1 MVEKISW
8 FGHASVRIKSG
19 KTIYIDP
26 WKIKGSEKADLI
38 LITHSHYDHLSPED
52 VKRLQKKET
61 VILATPDC
69 LSQLS
74 GDVRA
79 VKPGDRLTVL
89 GVDVEVV
96 PSYNLKKA
104 FHPKG
109 NSWVGYV
116 VVVEGSRIYYPGD
129 TDFIPEMKN
138 IRADVVI
145 LPVGGTYTMD
155 AREAAEAVNTMKP
168 KVAVPIHYGDIVGSL
183 KDAQKFKEF
192 AEVPVEILPVV
203 PS

>member
-8 FGHASVRIKSG
+8 FGHASVRIKSERI
-19 KTIYIDP
+19 IYIDP
-26 WKIKGSEKADLI
+26 WKIKDSEKADLI
-38 LITHSHYDHLSPED
+38 LITHSHYDHLSPGD
-52 VKRLQKKET
+52 VKTLQKKET

-69 LSQLS
+69 LSQLA

-89 GVDVEVV
+89 GIDVEVV

-109 NSWVGYV
+109 NNWVGYV
-116 VVVEGSRIYYPGD
+116 VVVEGNRIYYPGD

-138 IRADVVI
+138 IRADIII

-183 KDAQKFKEF
+183 NDAQKFKEL
-192 AEVPVEILPVV
+192 AKIPVEIIPVV

>member
-8 FGHASVRIKSG
+8 FGHASVRIKSERI
-19 KTIYIDP
+19 IYIDP

-38 LITHSHYDHLSPED
+38 LITHSHYDHLSPGD
-52 VKRLQKKET
+52 VKTLQKKET
-61 VILATPDC
+61 VILATQDC
-69 LSQLS
+69 VSQLA

-79 VKPGDRLTVL
+79 VKPGDRVTVL
-89 GVDVEVV
+89 GIDVEVV

-109 NSWVGYV
+109 IYWVGYV
-116 VVVEGSRIYYPGD
+116 VVVEGNRIYYPGD

-138 IRADVVI
+138 IRADIII

-183 KDAQKFKEF
+183 KDAQKFKEL
-192 AEVPVEILPVV
+192 AKIPVEIIPVV

>member
-155 AREAAEAVNTMKP
+155 AREAAEAVNTMKA
-168 KVAVPIHYGDIVGSL
+168 KVAIPIHYGDIVGSL

-192 AEVPVEILPVV
+192 AKVPVEILPVV

>member
-8 FGHASVRIKSG
+8 FGHASVRIKSE
-19 KTIYIDP
+19 KTIYVDP

-52 VKRLQKKET
+52 VKRLQSKDT
-61 VILATPDC
+61 VILATADC

-79 VKPGDRLTVL
+79 VKPGDRLTVQ
-89 GVDVEVV
+89 GIDVEVV
-96 PSYNLKKA
+96 PSYNIKKA
-104 FHPKG
+104 FHPRG
-109 NSWVGYV
+109 NNWVGYI
-116 VVVEGSRIYYPGD
+116 VVVEGTRVYYPGD

-168 KVAVPIHYGDIVGSL
+168 KMAIPIHYGDIVGSL
-183 KDAQKFKEF
+183 KDAEKFKEF
-192 AEVPVEILPVV
+192 AKIPVKIIPVS

>member
-138 IRADVVI
+138 IRADIVI

-155 AREAAEAVNTMKP
+155 AREAAEAVNTMKA

-192 AEVPVEILPVV
+192 AKVPVEILPVV

>member
-8 FGHASVRIKSG
+8 FGHASVRIKSERI
-19 KTIYIDP
+19 IYIDP

-38 LITHSHYDHLSPED
+38 LITHSHYDHLSPGD
-52 VKRLQKKET
+52 VKTLQKKET

-69 LSQLS
+69 VSQLA

-89 GVDVEVV
+89 GIDVEVV

-109 NSWVGYV
+109 NNWVGYV
-116 VVVEGSRIYYPGD
+116 VVVEGNRIYYPGD
-129 TDFIPEMKN
+129 TDFIPEMNN
-138 IRADVVI
+138 IRADIII

-183 KDAQKFKEF
+183 KDAQKFKEL
-192 AEVPVEILPVV
+192 AKIPVEIIPVV

>member
-138 IRADVVI
+138 IRADIVI

-155 AREAAEAVNTMKP
+155 AREAAEAVNTMKA
-168 KVAVPIHYGDIVGSL
+168 KVAIPIHYGDIVGSL

-192 AEVPVEILPVV
+192 AKVPVEILPVV

>member
-8 FGHASVRIKSG
+8 FGHASVRIKSERI
-19 KTIYIDP
+19 IYIDP

-38 LITHSHYDHLSPED
+38 LITHSHYDHLSPGD
-52 VKRLQKKET
+52 VKTLQKKET
-61 VILATPDC
+61 IILATPDC
-69 LSQLS
+69 VSQLA

-89 GVDVEVV
+89 GIEVEVV

-109 NSWVGYV
+109 NNWVGYV
-116 VVVEGSRIYYPGD
+116 VIVEGNRIYYPGD

-138 IRADVVI
+138 IRADIII

-155 AREAAEAVNTMKP
+155 AREAAEAVNTMKH

-183 KDAQKFKEF
+183 KDAQIFKEL
-192 AEVPVEILPVV
+192 AEIPVEIIPVV

>member
-1 MVEKISW
+1 MVQKISW
-8 FGHASVRIKSG
+8 FGHASVRIKSE

-38 LITHSHYDHLSPED
+38 LITHSHYDHLSPDD
-52 VKRLQKKET
+52 VKKIQKKET
-61 VILATPDC
+61 VILATADC

-79 VKPGDRLTVL
+79 VKPGDRLTVH

-104 FHPKG
+104 FHPRG
-109 NSWVGYV
+109 NNWVGYV
-116 VVVEGSRIYYPGD
+116 VVVERTRVYYPGD
-129 TDFIPEMKN
+129 TDFIPEMNN

-155 AREAAEAVNTMKP
+155 AREAAEAVNAMKP
-168 KVAVPIHYGDIVGSL
+168 KVAIPIHYGDIVGSL
-183 KDAQKFKEF
+183 KDAEKFKEF
-192 AEVPVEILPVV
+192 AKIPVEILPVA

>member
-8 FGHASVRIKSG
+8 FGHASVRIKSE

-52 VKRLQKKET
+52 VKKLQKEET

-74 GDVRA
+74 GDVRT

-109 NSWVGYV
+109 NNWVGYV
-116 VVVEGSRIYYPGD
+116 VVVEGNRVYYTGD

-138 IRADVVI
+138 IRADIVI

-155 AREAAEAVNTMKP
+155 AREAAEAVNVMKP
-168 KVAVPIHYGDIVGSL
+168 KVAVPIHYGDIVGSR

-192 AEVPVEILPVV
+192 AEIPVEIIPTT

>member
-8 FGHASVRIKSG
+8 LGHASVRIKSE
-19 KTIYIDP
+19 KIIYIDP
-26 WKIKGSEKADLI
+26 WKIKGREKADLI
-38 LITHSHYDHLSPED
+38 LITHSHHDHLSPED
-52 VKRLQKKET
+52 VKKLQKEDT

-69 LSQLS
+69 LSHLA

-89 GVDVEVV
+89 GIDVEVV
-96 PSYNLKKA
+96 ASYNLKKA

-109 NSWVGYV
+109 NNWVGYV
-116 VVVEGSRIYYPGD
+116 VVVEGNRVYYTGD

-138 IRADVVI
+138 IRADIVI

-183 KDAQKFKEF
+183 KDAKKFKEF
-192 AEVPVEILPVV
+192 AEIPVKIIPVV

>member
-138 IRADVVI
+138 IRADIVI

-155 AREAAEAVNTMKP
+155 AREAADAVNTMKP

-183 KDAQKFKEF
+183 KDAHKFKEF
-192 AEVPVEILPVV
+192 AEVPVEILPVA